1 MHTMTRPVNTEAP
14 QAPVVDLEERHWL
27 AAHLRGDQQAFAKLM
42 QAYRKPVYSLLMRQ
56 GLEPQYCDDLFQEIF
71 IKIHRSA
78 HQYQARRPLSPWIFT
93 IAINTLR
100 NHFRSQPQ
108 STASAQALEA
118 VCDEQPGPEQV
129 AELDETLDWLEQAVV
144 QLPRA
149 QAEALTLS
157 VVKGM
162 KLQDIC
168 QVLNIPLNTL
178 KTHLRR
184 ARQNLLN
191 ARRHSHT
198 HRSQP

>member
-1 MHTMTRPVNTEAP
+1 MHTMIRPVNSEAS
-14 QAPVVDLEERHWL
+14 QAQLVDLEERSWL

-42 QAYRKPVYSLLMRQ
+42 QAYRKPVYCLLMRQ
-56 GLEPQYCDDLFQEIF
+56 GLEPQHCDDLFQEIF
-71 IKIHRSA
+71 IKVHRSA
-78 HQYQARRPLSPWIFT
+78 HQYQPSRPLSPWIFT
-93 IAINTLR
+93 IVLNTLR

-108 STASAQALEA
+108 ASASDQVLQAMSDNA
-118 VCDEQPGPEQV
+118 PGPEQA
-129 AELDETLDWLEQAVV
+129 AELDETLNWLEQAMV

-162 KLQDIC
+162 KLKDIC

-184 ARQNLLN
+184 ARQALLK
-191 ARRHSHT
+191 AHQHT
-198 HRSQP
+198 HNHRSQP

>member
-1 MHTMTRPVNTEAP
+1 MTRPVNTEAS
-14 QAPVVDLEERHWL
+14 QAPVVELEERRWL

-56 GLEPQYCDDLFQEIF
+56 GLAPQHCDDLFQEIF
-71 IKIHRSA
+71 IKVHRSA
-78 HQYQARRPLSPWIFT
+78 HQYQANRPLSPWIFT

-100 NHFRSQPQ
+100 NHVRSQPQ
-108 STASAQALEA
+108 DSASEQVLEA
-118 VCDEQPGPEQV
+118 VSDEQPGPEQI
-129 AELDETLDWLEQAVV
+129 AELEETLNWLEQAVV

-184 ARQNLLN
+184 ARQALLK
-191 ARRHSHT
+191 ARQLTHT